1 MRRIGVDRMNLTKE
15 DCEQSLEHL
24 IKGAY
29 SRWHMKHGITAKPY
43 YLREKP
49 VYKGDYRALC
59 KIERLIDEY
68 FELIRKHNELEEQHM
83 KLLLQWG
90 KSDNP
95 PLKFEDMKEGMWV
108 WDNKVKEY
116 FEIFKL
122 NKSESGKTLDVE
134 VQTQDTQFITF
145 AFRHPSIFKKFEENR
160 FYRYEVI
167 SYE

>member
-1 MRRIGVDRMNLTKE
+1 MNLTKE

-68 FELIRKHNELEEQHM
+68 FELIRKHNELEKQHM

-90 KSDNP
+90 KDDNK
-95 PLKFEDMKEGMWV
+95 PLKFEDMKECMWV
-108 WDNKVKEY
+108 WDNEFKNYMKIKIV
-116 FEIFKL
+116 FEPIKLYPNGSFKAYHDL
-122 NKSESGKTLDVE
+122 NEKSLN
-134 VQTQDTQFITF
+134 FIE
-145 AFRHPSIFKKFEENR
+145 FRENR
-160 FYRYEVI
+160 FYRYEVKEDEI
-167 SYE
+167 

>member
-1 MRRIGVDRMNLTKE
+1 MNLTKE

-68 FELIRKHNELEEQHM
+68 FELIRKHNELEKQHM

-90 KSDNP
+90 KDDNK
-95 PLKFEDMKEGMWV
+95 PLKFEDLKPDMWV
-108 WDNKVKEY
+108 WDDKNKLYVQIEEDFDEGNGNIILRYYEDSYNSNCERTK
-116 FEIFKL
+116 FK
-122 NKSESGKTLDVE
+122 
-134 VQTQDTQFITF
+134 
-145 AFRHPSIFKKFEENR
+145 ENR
-160 FYRYEVI
+160 FYPVEKANEVQL
-167 SYE
+167 

>member
-1 MRRIGVDRMNLTKE
+1 MRRIGVDKMNLTKE

-68 FELIRKHNELEEQHM
+68 FELIRKHNELEKQHM

-90 KSDNP
+90 KDDNK
-95 PLKFEDMKEGMWV
+95 PLKFEDLKEDMWV
-108 WDNKVKEY
+108 WDNIVKEY

-122 NKSESGKTLDVE
+122 DESESGKTLFV
-134 VQTQDTQFITF
+134 FS
-145 AFRHPSIFKKFEENR
+145 HPVIFKKFEENR
-160 FYRYEVI
+160 FYKHEVI